1 MSEKVNKINV
11 LDDIYFISATKVT
24 SAYSA
29 YSTNK
34 ICNYTVSAEPSESYD
49 PAVRA
54 GQYHTI
60 KYGEALSAYNSSH
73 KCSVYVMPKNAVNY
87 DLTHGASASIQE
99 SLSVPG
105 VYIDSGISKF
115 NKNNWFY
122 WDRDVWVNGDIIKVP
137 TSAKLPFSEYR
148 YENGVNYLN
157 FNIFCSAEMVPG
169 TPLLHFADKNDITSG
184 FNNSTSKLNFIGTK
198 GVYEFRPNKPD
209 PTPIGLSRY
218 SEALFEIS
226 GGDLYYTG
234 SQSVKERTLSGSI
247 TWIDFPY

>member
-54 GQYHTI
+54 GQYHPI
-60 KYGEALSAYNSSH
+60 KYGEVLSAYNNSH
-73 KCSVYVMPKNAVNY
+73 TCSVYVMPKNAVNY
-87 DLTHGASASIQE
+87 NLTHGASASIQE

-115 NKNNWFY
+115 DKNNVFY
-122 WDRDVWVNGDIIKVP
+122 WDRDAQQGSHIKVA

-184 FNNSTSKLNFIGTK
+184 FNNSMSKLSFIGTK
-198 GVYEFRPNKPD
+198 GVYEFEANKQDPD
-209 PTPIGLSRY
+209 PIGLSRY